1 MYEKNVNII
10 NVNGKEFWVDD
21 EHTFEPVLEA
31 LGLTKEDVFGYMYDF
46 LLDRAKEEAYKEAS
60 AAGVC
65 NSLLY
70 GDAFDGVV
78 GESWFKYREALKSEI
93 DDLQNDIYESLL
105 SPSRKNNTKADIA
118 RRLKNIIDNL
128 YDIY

>member
-10 NVNGKEFWVDD
+10 NINGKEFWVDD

-31 LGLTKEDVFGYMYDF
+31 LGLTKEDVFGYMYNF
-46 LLDRAKEEAYKEAS
+46 LLERAKEEVYNEAS

-65 NSLLY
+65 NSLY
-70 GDAFDGVV
+70 GDAFDGVI
-78 GESWFKYREALKSEI
+78 GDSWFRYREALKSEI
-93 DDLQNDIYESLL
+93 DDLQNEVYESLL
-105 SPSRKNNTKADIA
+105 SPSRKGNTKADIA
-118 RRLKNIIDNL
+118 RRLKTIIDNL

>member
-10 NVNGKEFWVDD
+10 NINGKEFWVDD

-46 LLDRAKEEAYKEAS
+46 LTNELTEEMSRPGSTMLDEISDSIDGK
-60 AAGVC
+60 
-65 NSLLY
+65 L
-70 GDAFDGVV
+70 GDSWYRYLDGI
-78 GESWFKYREALKSEI
+78 RSEVN
-93 DDLQNDIYESLL
+93 DLQNDIYESLL

-128 YDIY
+128 YDFC

>member
-10 NVNGKEFWVDD
+10 NINGKEFWVDD

-31 LGLTKEDVFGYMYDF
+31 LGLTKGDVFYYLYDF
-46 LLDRAKEEAYKEAS
+46 ITEMTKEEICSPGSTMLEEIGGS
-60 AAGVC
+60 VDGRI
-65 NSLLY
+65 
-70 GDAFDGVV
+70 GDSWYRYLDGI
-78 GESWFKYREALKSEI
+78 RSEVN
-93 DDLQNDIYESLL
+93 DLQNDIYESLL

-128 YDIY
+128 YEFC

>member
-10 NVNGKEFWVDD
+10 NINGKEFWVDD

-46 LLDRAKEEAYKEAS
+46 LTNELKEEVFRPGSTMLDEISDSIDGK
-60 AAGVC
+60 
-65 NSLLY
+65 L
-70 GDAFDGVV
+70 GDSWYRYLDGI
-78 GESWFKYREALKSEI
+78 RSEVN
-93 DDLQNDIYESLL
+93 DLQNDIYESLL

-128 YDIY
+128 YEFC

>member
-10 NVNGKEFWVDD
+10 NINGKEFWVDD

-31 LGLTKEDVFGYMYDF
+31 LGLTKEDVFGYMYKFMTDMALEEMCKPGSTMLEEIGGF
-46 LLDRAKEEAYKEAS
+46 VDGRIGDSWYRYLDGIR
-60 AAGVC
+60 
-65 NSLLY
+65 
-70 GDAFDGVV
+70 
-78 GESWFKYREALKSEI
+78 SEVN
-93 DDLQNDIYESLL
+93 DLQNDIYESLL

-128 YDIY
+128 YDYC

>member
-10 NVNGKEFWVDD
+10 NINGNEFWVDD

-46 LLDRAKEEAYKEAS
+46 LTNELKEEVFRPGSTMLDEISGSIDGK
-60 AAGVC
+60 
-65 NSLLY
+65 L
-70 GDAFDGVV
+70 GDSWYRYLDGI
-78 GESWFKYREALKSEI
+78 RSEI
-93 DDLQNDIYESLL
+93 NDLQNDIYESLL

-128 YDIY
+128 YEFC